1 MKRALAVLL
10 LAGLAACGE
19 APRDETAN
27 GAANE
32 AAGPVVEQIGPVRNA
47 IDPDMPDEEASP
59 EGAAASDAFDRL
71 GRIRVGATLAQ
82 LGREGVALAGHDDP
96 MEGSTC
102 TYATFQDLPDVSVML
117 DGERIVRIDVSGPQ
131 HATLGG
137 VKVGMAEAEAIRR
150 LGRVD
155 VRPHP
160 YIGPTGHYLL
170 VHEEN
175 APRGLILETDGKTV
189 QTYRFGQWEQVQW
202 IEGCA

>member
-1 MKRALAVLL
+1 MRLIRALPL
-10 LAGLAACGE
+10 LALASLVACGE
-19 APRDETAN
+19 PPRDN
-27 GAANE
+27 AANDV
-32 AAGPVVEQIGPVRNA
+32 ADGPVVEEIGPVRNA
-47 IDPDMPDEEASP
+47 LDEDLPRAEAPP
-59 EGAAASDAFDRL
+59 EGLAASDTFDRL
-71 GRIRVGATLAQ
+71 GRIRIGATPAD
-82 LGREGVALAGHDDP
+82 LGREGVAVAWHDDP
-96 MEGSTC
+96 MEGSTY
-102 TYATFQDLPDVSVML
+102 TYATFQGLPDVSVML

-137 VKVGMAEAEAIRR
+137 VKVGMAESEAIRR

-160 YIGPTGHYLL
+160 YTGPQGHYLL
-170 VHEEN
+170 IHEEG